1 MSRDVIFHGSLRK
14 EIIALRLIAVLGRQ
28 SFSVARGGSSKGSMQ
43 MGQIF
48 KISSFWQQNSWT
60 TLLPKSLEE
69 IENDRATEG
78 IKVSIRLPSVTH
90 MDTPRTAA
98 KVECEPWRTQLKRN
112 WMHLHSFVQKSIS
125 SSSIYLTHLYKPFP
139 TRKPQFFKILKRAYS
154 FSAATN
160 PWNHG
165 YPKMSPKTV
174 GRCFFVLQGETIH
187 CPVICQAA
195 VKLHL
200 E

>member
-14 EIIALRLIAVLGRQ
+14 AVIALRLIAVLGRQ
-28 SFSVARGGSSKGSMQ
+28 SFSVARRGSSKGSMKTGQ
-43 MGQIF
+43 ML
-48 KISSFWQQNSWT
+48 KISTFWQQNSWT
-60 TLLPKSLEE
+60 ILLLRSLEE

-78 IKVSIRLPSVTH
+78 IKVSIRLPTVTR
-90 MDTPRTAA
+90 MDTARTAA
-98 KVECEPWRTQLKRN
+98 KVECEPWRTQLKCN

-125 SSSIYLTHLYKPFP
+125 SSSIYLTHVYKPFP
-139 TRKPQFFKILKRAYS
+139 TQKPQYMTWLKRAYS

-165 YPKMSPKTV
+165 YPKMSPITA
-174 GRCFFVLQGETIH
+174 CLFVFQGETIH
-187 CPVICQAA
+187 CQVICQAA